1 MKARHAIAVLAALVS
16 MIVLAACG
24 DSGSSDTSTS
34 TGTSAATSASS
45 TTAATSGPSKK
56 VGETSGPAGETATPT
71 SELELSADEVDKIK
85 SGNYTAAL
93 VWHQSSDFVSAVSRG
108 AKDEFAKL
116 GIDVVAETNANFDAG
131 KQKSDIETVEA
142 KKPSVMLSLPVD
154 PTATASA
161 YRDAGKAGTKIVLLS
176 NVPDGFV
183 QGKDYVTVV
192 TDDLFEMGH
201 QAADALAQAI
211 GGSGDI
217 AYFFHDAKY
226 YVTNQ
231 RDEAFK
237 QTIEQ
242 NYPDI
247 HIVAEQGIAD
257 PAKAE
262 DQANAILVK
271 NPDLKGIY
279 VTFSQPPAE
288 GVLSA
293 LRNNGNTGTKL
304 VSLDLDEPLAVD
316 MARGGNTA
324 ALVAD
329 KAYDLGQAMAKA
341 AAYGILGKKA
351 PAFLVAPVVTVTKDN
366 LEQGYQE
373 SLHEAPPKAVQDA
386 MK

>member
-1 MKARHAIAVLAALVS
+1 MKARHLIAALVA
-16 MIVLAACG
+16 IVTVVVLAACG
-24 DSGSSDTSTS
+24 GNSSSD
-34 TGTSAATSASS
+34 TGTSAGTSAST
-45 TTAATSGPSKK
+45 TTAPAGAPSKA
-56 VGETSGPAGETATPT
+56 VGATVGPAGETATPT
-71 SELELSADEVDKIK
+71 SELTLTSAETDKVK
-85 SGNYTAAL
+85 GGNYTAAL
-93 VWHQSSDFVSAVSRG
+93 VWHQSSDFTTAVTNG

-116 GIDVVAETNANFDAG
+116 GINVVAETNANFDAG
-131 KQKSDIETVEA
+131 KQKSDIETVMA
-142 KKPSVMLSLPVD
+142 KKPSVMLTLPVD

-176 NVPDGFV
+176 NVPTGFV

-201 QAADALAQAI
+201 HAADALAAAI
-211 GGSGDI
+211 GGKGDI

-231 RDEAFK
+231 RDQAFK
-237 QTIEQ
+237 KTIEA

-247 HIVAEQGIAD
+247 HIVAEKGIAD

-262 DQANAILVK
+262 EQANAVLIK
-271 NPDLKGIY
+271 NPDLAGIY
-279 VTFSQPPAE
+279 TTFSQPPAE

-293 LRNNGNTGTKL
+293 LRNNGNTKAKL

-329 KAYDLGQAMAKA
+329 KAYELGQSMARA
-341 AAYGILGKKA
+341 AAYGLLGKKA
-351 PAFLVAPVVTVTKDN
+351 PEFVVAPVVTVTKDN
-366 LEQGYQE
+366 LAQGYQE
-373 SLHEAPPKAVQDA
+373 SLHQQPPKAVMDA
-386 MK
+386 LK